1 MWRLVA
7 SRLQPLLRPI
17 PVSHALVGACHQQ
30 FGPRITLYRFGP
42 SKISQGLL
50 WIGNQEQF
58 SRQAQVFSAPRIGDR
73 KSTRL
78 NSSDVAI
85 SYAVFCLK
93 KKKKKKKKK

>member
-58 SRQAQVFSAPRIGDR
+58 SRQAQVFSAPRIGCQH
-73 KSTRL
+73 L
-78 NSSDVAI
+78 LQQ
-85 SYAVFCLK
+85 CLGLSIAPHLGVGLCQTGESGN
-93 KKKKKKKKK
+93 